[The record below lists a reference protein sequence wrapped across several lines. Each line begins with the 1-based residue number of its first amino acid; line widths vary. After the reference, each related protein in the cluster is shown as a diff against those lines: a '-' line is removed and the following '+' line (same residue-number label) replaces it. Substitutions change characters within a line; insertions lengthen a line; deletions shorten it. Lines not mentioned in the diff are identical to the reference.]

1 MRSITRCYEGRRG
14 SIRVPPVVFASVFE
28 AEGKEEAMALT
39 TATQTS
45 PYPDS
50 PCLYMALELSAA
62 KWGLALSAGG
72 QRIREKSIRAGACE
86 QLLEEISAAK
96 KRFGLPEDA
105 KVISCYEAGRDG
117 FWIDRVLGRLG
128 IENVIIDAASMKVDR
143 RARRAKTDKIDA
155 KRLLADLIRHVRGEK
170 DVWKVVRVP
179 SEEQEDKRRLHRE
192 LERLKKEK
200 TQHRVRILSLL
211 ATQGVRPG
219 NLKAFLVELDAARI
233 WDGKPLPPALKAE
246 IEREWSRLRLVEEE
260 IRSITKEQRE
270 QLKQPGSPELKMIK
284 MLTRL
289 RGIGVDSA
297 WILVMEFFAWREFN
311 NRREV
316 GGAAGLGGTP
326 YSSGS
331 IEREQGI
338 SKAGNPRVRTRAVE
352 LAWLWIRFQPHS
364 ELSQWF
370 MRRFAGGGS
379 RMRRKGIVAVARKL
393 LIALWHLVE
402 HGTVP
407 RGAVIDLT
415 ESCPG

>member
-1 MRSITRCYEGRRG
+1 
-14 SIRVPPVVFASVFE
+14 
-28 AEGKEEAMALT
+28 MALT

-45 PYPDS
+45 PYPGP
-50 PCLYMALELSAA
+50 PCLYMGIELSAA
-62 KWGLALSAGG
+62 KWGMALSAGG
-72 QRIREKSIRAGACE
+72 QRIREKSIRAGDCE

-105 KVISCYEAGRDG
+105 RVVSCYEAGRDG
-117 FWIDRVLGRLG
+117 FWVDRLLGQLG
-128 IENVIIDAASMKVDR
+128 IENVVV
-143 RARRAKTDKIDA
+143 RAKTDKIDA
-155 KRLLADLIRHVRGEK
+155 KQLLADLIRHARGEK

-179 SEEQEDKRRLHRE
+179 TEEQEDKRRLHRG

-219 NLKAFLVELDAARI
+219 NLKVFLAGLAAARI
-233 WDGKPLPPALKAE
+233 WDGKPLPPALKVE
-246 IEREWSRLRLVEEE
+246 IEQEWDRLRLVEEQ
-260 IRSITKEQRE
+260 IRAIRKEQRDQLE
-270 QLKQPGSPELKMIK
+270 QPSSPELRMIK

-311 NRREV
+311 NRGEV

-326 YSSGS
+326 FSSGS

-338 SKAGNPRVRTRAVE
+338 SKAGNPLVRTRMVE

-364 ELSQWF
+364 DLSQWF
-370 MRRFAGGGS
+370 MRRFGGGGS
-379 RMRRKGIVAVARKL
+379 RLRRKGIVAVARKL
-393 LIALWHLVE
+393 LIALWHLAE
-402 HGTVP
+402 HGAVP
-407 RGAVIDLT
+407 KGAVIDLT
-415 ESCPG
+415 ESSPA